1 MRVEHEEGATVET
14 NERKRNFRLSRASP
28 EKPLKKNR
36 GETVQGL
43 RTDYVR
49 DDNDK
54 GCHDRAR
61 LIVSINVLS
70 RRNSSFLEVKLRYF
84 DSQATDTIAELETQ
98 VNQLKQALQDSEFQR
113 QRQLRVRNVHTF
125 PLCVFVCFY
134 CFFH

>member
-28 EKPLKKNR
+28 EERKKNR
-36 GETVQGL
+36 GEMVQGL
-43 RTDYVR
+43 RTEYVR

-61 LIVSINVLS
+61 LIVSRNVLT
-70 RRNSSFLEVKLRYF
+70 RRTSSFFEVKLKYF

-113 QRQLRVRNVHTF
+113 QRQLRVRTVHTF
-125 PLCVFVCFY
+125 PLCVFVCFD

>member
-1 MRVEHEEGATVET
+1 M
-14 NERKRNFRLSRASP
+14 
-28 EKPLKKNR
+28 
-36 GETVQGL
+36 
-43 RTDYVR
+43 YVR

-61 LIVSINVLS
+61 LIVSRNVLS
-70 RRNSSFLEVKLRYF
+70 RRTSSFLEVKLRYF

-125 PLCVFVCFY
+125 PLCVFVCF
-134 CFFH
+134 FFYFSIDDVKFLVFLFYGSVVLALLRLSRFAALFLNRLALISSI

>member
-43 RTDYVR
+43 RTEYVR

-61 LIVSINVLS
+61 LIVSRNVLT
-70 RRNSSFLEVKLRYF
+70 RRTSSLFEVKLKYF

-113 QRQLRVRNVHTF
+113 QRQLRVRTVHTF

>member
-28 EKPLKKNR
+28 EERKKNR
-36 GETVQGL
+36 GEMVQGL
-43 RTDYVR
+43 RTEYVR

-61 LIVSINVLS
+61 LIVSRNVLS
-70 RRNSSFLEVKLRYF
+70 RRTSSFLEVKLRYF

-113 QRQLRVRNVHTF
+113 QRQLRVRTVHTF
-125 PLCVFVCFY
+125 PLCVFVCFD

>member
-1 MRVEHEEGATVET
+1 M
-14 NERKRNFRLSRASP
+14 
-28 EKPLKKNR
+28 
-36 GETVQGL
+36 VQGL
-43 RTDYVR
+43 RTEYVR

-61 LIVSINVLS
+61 LIVSRNVLS
-70 RRNSSFLEVKLRYF
+70 RRTSSFLEVKLRYF

-125 PLCVFVCFY
+125 PLCVFVCFD